1 VAATFAPGPELDGWR
16 AAERS
21 RLLAQRAGIPLAE
34 RREMDAR
41 VTDRLLQAALPVD
54 GASVGFY
61 WPMKGEFDPRV
72 LVLRWREQGARA
84 ALPVVIRKAAPLE
97 FREWWPDVP
106 TAPGVFNLPVPQ
118 GTSVLTP
125 DVVLVPPVG
134 FDARGFRLGYGGGY
148 FDRTLAAISPRP
160 LAIAVAREASRM
172 DTIHPQAWD
181 IPMDFVA
188 TESALYEV
196 ASAGLREVDGSRL
209 REAFNDRAGSPRRAR
224 PD

>member
-1 VAATFAPGPELDGWR
+1 MAAAPTAGLELDAWR
-16 AAERS
+16 AAERT
-21 RLLAQRAGIPLAE
+21 RLLAGRSGIPLPE
-34 RREMDAR
+34 RREMDQR
-41 VTDRLLQAALPVD
+41 ITERLLEAARPLS

-84 ALPVVIRKAAPLE
+84 ALPVVVRKAAPLE
-97 FREWWPDVP
+97 YREWWPDVS

-118 GTSVLTP
+118 GTDVLVP

-134 FDARGFRLGYGGGY
+134 FDERGFRLGYGGGY
-148 FDRTLAAISPRP
+148 FDRTLAALSPRP
-160 LAIAVAREASRM
+160 LAIAVAREESRM
-172 DTIHPQAWD
+172 ETIHPQAWD

-196 ASAGLREVDGSRL
+196 TPAGLRGVETARL
-209 REAFNDRAGSPRRAR
+209 RQAFNDRAGSPRHAR

>member
-1 VAATFAPGPELDGWR
+1 MD
-16 AAERS
+16 ERITA
-21 RLLAQRAGIPLAE
+21 RLLE
-34 RREMDAR
+34 
-41 VTDRLLQAALPVD
+41 AAMPVR

-84 ALPVVIRKAAPLE
+84 ALPVVVQKAAPLE

-118 GTSVLTP
+118 GTEVLAP
-125 DVVLVPPVG
+125 DIVLVPPVG

-148 FDRTLAAISPRP
+148 FDRTLAALAPRP
-160 LAIAVAREASRM
+160 LAIAVAREGSRM
-172 DTIHPQAWD
+172 ETIQPQAWD

-196 ASAGLREVDGSRL
+196 TPTGLREAGVARL
-209 REAFNDRAGSPRRAR
+209 REAFNDRAGSPHRGHPRRTT
-224 PD
+224 